1 MHFTRKHLL
10 LVCRP
15 ERCWS
20 SLRSFSQES
29 LARQERPCS
38 VYLLREPLCSC
49 HNPHDFSSPPT
60 ESFTSTSFSWVCFN
74 RRKLVNKEARAQLM
88 GTGNE
93 LKFKVCYDIQGP
105 LLGALQTMSAPDL
118 LCHKGQCRD
127 NTKLDY

>member
-60 ESFTSTSFSWVCFN
+60 ESFTSTSFSWLGFN
-74 RRKLVNKEARAQLM
+74 SRKLVNKEARAQIM

-105 LLGALQTMSAPDL
+105 LLGALQTMSAKDL
-118 LCHKGQCRD
+118 
-127 NTKLDY
+127 